1 MYLKTTVYYTNLL
14 HYTVPA
20 YRAHTRS
27 ALGSTHRTMKMT
39 WRGGRYAYYK
49 AGLAGQW
56 PCFSRSL
63 GHWPKDGPAALA
75 DGRSSNSRL
84 FTL

>member
-27 ALGSTHRTMKMT
+27 AR
-39 WRGGRYAYYK
+39 
-49 AGLAGQW
+49 AG
-56 PCFSRSL
+56 
-63 GHWPKDGPAALA
+63 ALLVCGA
-75 DGRSSNSRL
+75 
-84 FTL
+84 TVCVCEV